1 MSKFNKY
8 GKKVDVLA
16 RSAFEEFLEAEAK
29 FKAADASRKKH
40 PQGGYSTAEAA
51 AKSARVHAD
60 FLKAK
65 ADLEAARKALSAH
78 SEEIGQLRRTL
89 EEEVESYYAA
99 DPSAVDA
106 NTIALLQSGILSASE
121 YNRLLENAKGSGNF
135 TMGRLIAKSAG
146 DAAEEVARKY
156 GDNNPEARELRRVSY
171 NNSDGGAD
179 TMARFDYLANV
190 FSRTCNNPN
199 MIGDWGDLTEHIID
213 EM

>member
-1 MSKFNKY
+1 MSRFNSY
-8 GKKVDVLA
+8 AKKVDALA
-16 RSAFEEFLEAEAK
+16 RSAFEEFLEAEKK
-29 FKAADASRKKH
+29 FKAADAERKKH

-60 FLKAK
+60 FLRAK

-89 EEEVESYYAA
+89 EDEVESYYAA

-106 NTIALLQSGILSASE
+106 STIALLQSGILSASE

-135 TMGRLIAKSAG
+135 TMARLVAKSAG

-156 GDNNPEARELRRVSY
+156 GENDSKARELRRVSY

-190 FSRTCNNPN
+190 FSRTCNNPS
-199 MIGDWGDLTEHIID
+199 MIGDWNDLTEHIVD